1 MPIQISQLFY
11 SWTFII
17 CEWCPVQYC
26 LPWEV
31 ENNMPNSYMSF
42 DNIHIE
48 NLEKTTGVNEYGEEW
63 YVNHYHSRRLCLCLR
78 RRHCQR
84 EHRIAPPPLMMT
96 GVPTRTSTPP
106 LTTTTVLM
114 ATIAPMMSTMAPPP
128 PTTNVLTKTSV
139 SHITGCNSRLL
150 SNIWYGRVK
159 TMMQRHR
166 IIQKIYNQSLLQ
178 HNCTR
183 RSVVKIKD
191 KKRHWQDSN
200 LRGIDPIDF

>member
-1 MPIQISQLFY
+1 M
-11 SWTFII
+11 
-17 CEWCPVQYC
+17 
-26 LPWEV
+26 
-31 ENNMPNSYMSF
+31 
-42 DNIHIE
+42 
-48 NLEKTTGVNEYGEEW
+48 
-63 YVNHYHSRRLCLCLR
+63 NHYHSRRLCLCLR

-166 IIQKIYNQSLLQ
+166 IIQKIYNSEYFSSFRL
-178 HNCTR
+178 
-183 RSVVKIKD
+183 SV
-191 KKRHWQDSN
+191 SN
-200 LRGIDPIDF
+200 LEHTRATSDIRSHRCRFRD